1 MLISNTMMTA
11 YYLGWKIILLR
22 KSKNLSFSGTY
33 KYYLILL
40 PVLFLISN
48 VFSKEIIIEPGENAH
63 ERLQEAMILMEEGDT
78 LLIKSGY
85 YSFEDGLSLDIDG
98 VTVIGEGMDKT
109 ILDFKNQ
116 QSGAQGLLVTSN
128 KVTLKDFAILD
139 AKGDALKVI
148 GAMGINMINLRTEW
162 TGGPKSTNGAYG
174 FYPVES
180 EDVLIDGCVAIGAS
194 DAGIYVGQSK
204 NIIVRNSIAQ
214 YNVAGIEIENSYY
227 ADVYNNLASHNTGG
241 ILIFDLPDLPQQG
254 GHHIRVF
261 ENQSIDNDTD
271 NFAPEGNIVGEVPRG
286 TGIIIM
292 ANSDVEVFNNLLSG
306 NGTVNLSIV
315 SYSDETDDPNYYP
328 HPKRIQVHNNTYGPA
343 GFDPDINTGE
353 LAKTLFEISNGNMPD
368 IFWDGVAPLSQLIFG
383 QPEEEKLIISEDPDV
398 TFLTISAIKYM
409 MGFSNS
415 TLTDIDE
422 FQGVINPLQPI
433 DIDGI

>member
-1 MLISNTMMTA
+1 M
-11 YYLGWKIILLR
+11 K
-22 KSKNLSFSGTY
+22 
-33 KYYLILL
+33 
-40 PVLFLISN
+40 LFLLIVFLFNTSIS
-48 VFSKEIIIEPGENAH
+48 FAKEIVIGPGEDAQ
-63 ERLQEAMILMEEGDT
+63 ERLQEALILMNEGDT
-78 LLIKSGY
+78 LFIKSGY
-85 YSFEDGLSLDIDG
+85 YSFEDGLSLDVNN
-98 VTVIGEGMDKT
+98 VTVIGEGMEET
-109 ILDFKNQ
+109 VLDFKNQ
-116 QSGAQGLLVTSN
+116 QSGAQGFLVTSDM
-128 KVTLKDFAILD
+128 VTLQDFSILD

-148 GAMGINMINLRTEW
+148 GSKGINMINLKTEW

-180 EDVLIDGCVAIGAS
+180 EDVIIDGCVAIGAS

-261 ENQSIDNDTD
+261 DNKSIDNDTD

-292 ANSDVEVFNNLLSG
+292 ANSDVEVFNNLISG

-315 SYSDETDDPNYYP
+315 SYGDETDDPNYYP
-328 HPKRIQVHNNTYGPA
+328 HPKRIQVHNNTYGPS
-343 GFDPDINTGE
+343 GFDPDIQTGD
-353 LAKTLFEISNGNMPD
+353 LAKSLFEISNGNMPD
-368 IFWDGVAPLSQLIFG
+368 IFWDGVVPLSQMIFG
-383 QPEEEKLIISEDPDV
+383 QPNDEKLIVSEDSEV
-398 TFLTISAIKYM
+398 NFLTISPLKYIL
-409 MGFSNS
+409 GFSNPIR
-415 TLTDIDE
+415 TEKEEFAGIID
-422 FQGVINPLQPI
+422 PLSPI
-433 DIDGI
+433 TIDGI

>member
-1 MLISNTMMTA
+1 MILI
-11 YYLGWKIILLR
+11 
-22 KSKNLSFSGTY
+22 
-33 KYYLILL
+33 
-40 PVLFLISN
+40 ISIQ
-48 VFSKEIIIEPGENAH
+48 SYAKEIIINPGENAQ
-63 ERLQEAMILMEEGDT
+63 EELQEALILMSEGDT
-78 LLIKSGY
+78 LIMRSGFY
-85 YSFEDGLSLDIDG
+85 QFEDGISLDVDN
-98 VTVIGEGMDKT
+98 VTVIGEGMNET

-116 QSGAQGLLVTSN
+116 QSGAQGFLVTSN

-148 GAMGINMINLRTEW
+148 GSKGINMINLRTEW

-180 EDVLIDGCVAIGAS
+180 EDVLIDGCIAIGAS

-261 ENQSIDNDTD
+261 DNKSIDNDTD

-292 ANSDVEVFNNLLSG
+292 ANSDVEIFNNVMSG
-306 NGTVNLSIV
+306 NATVNLSVV
-315 SYSDETDDPNYYP
+315 SYSDKTDDPNYYP
-328 HPKRIQVHNNTYGPA
+328 HPRRIQIHNNTYGPG
-343 GFDPDINTGE
+343 GFDPDIETGE
-353 LAKTLFEISNGNMPD
+353 LAKALYEISNGNMPD
-368 IFWDGVAPLSQLIFG
+368 IFWDGVVPISQMIFG
-383 QPEEEKLIISEDPDV
+383 QPNEDKLKMQENSDV
-398 TFLTISAIKYM
+398 SFLTISPLKYIL
-409 MGFSNS
+409 GFSNPIK
-415 TLTDIDE
+415 TEKKE
-422 FQGVINPLQPI
+422 FTGAINPLEPI
-433 DIDGI
+433 VINGIQQ

>member
-1 MLISNTMMTA
+1 MILI
-11 YYLGWKIILLR
+11 
-22 KSKNLSFSGTY
+22 
-33 KYYLILL
+33 
-40 PVLFLISN
+40 ISIQ
-48 VFSKEIIIEPGENAH
+48 SYAKEIIINPGENAQ
-63 ERLQEAMILMEEGDT
+63 EELQEALILMSEGDT
-78 LLIKSGY
+78 LIMRSGFY
-85 YSFEDGLSLDIDG
+85 QFEDGISLDVDN
-98 VTVIGEGMDKT
+98 VTVIGEGMNET

-116 QSGAQGLLVTSN
+116 QSGAQGFLVTSN

-148 GAMGINMINLRTEW
+148 GSKGINMINLRTEW

-180 EDVLIDGCVAIGAS
+180 EDVLIDGCIAIGAS

-254 GHHIRVF
+254 RHHIRVF
-261 ENQSIDNDTD
+261 DNKSIDNDTD

-292 ANSDVEVFNNLLSG
+292 ANSDVEIFNNVMSG
-306 NGTVNLSIV
+306 NATVNLSVV
-315 SYSDETDDPNYYP
+315 SYSDKTDDPNYYP
-328 HPKRIQVHNNTYGPA
+328 HPRRIQIHNNTYGPG
-343 GFDPDINTGE
+343 GFDPDIETGE
-353 LAKTLFEISNGNMPD
+353 LAKALY
-368 IFWDGVAPLSQLIFG
+368 LSLIH
-383 QPEEEKLIISEDPDV
+383 I
-398 TFLTISAIKYM
+398 
-409 MGFSNS
+409 
-415 TLTDIDE
+415 
-422 FQGVINPLQPI
+422 
-433 DIDGI
+433 